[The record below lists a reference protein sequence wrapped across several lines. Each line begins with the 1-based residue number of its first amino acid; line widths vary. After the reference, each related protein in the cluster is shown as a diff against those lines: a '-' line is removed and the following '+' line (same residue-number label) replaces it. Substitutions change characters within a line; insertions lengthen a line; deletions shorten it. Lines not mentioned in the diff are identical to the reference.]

1 MDLQGLRLTWY
12 GHSTFR
18 IETASGKH
26 VVIDPWFKE
35 NPPAQPNKK
44 PLKPLKVML
53 TTNGNST
60 KRGAAAKAPKKK
72 NPTGTPLNKTCP
84 GRKKKGVENC
94 SGMNR

>member
-35 NPPAQPNKK
+35 NPACPAFWFDSSFLFRPFGEQ
-44 PLKPLKVML
+44 LVFI
-53 TTNGNST
+53 TQ
-60 KRGAAAKAPKKK
+60 
-72 NPTGTPLNKTCP
+72 TG
-84 GRKKKGVENC
+84 
-94 SGMNR
+94 